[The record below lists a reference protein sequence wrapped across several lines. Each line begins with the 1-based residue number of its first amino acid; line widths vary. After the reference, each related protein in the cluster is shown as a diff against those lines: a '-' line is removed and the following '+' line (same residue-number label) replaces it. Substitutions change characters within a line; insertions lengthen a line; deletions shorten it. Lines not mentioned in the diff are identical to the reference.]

1 MISEIARW
9 ASRFVFYLVL
19 WVFILS
25 IRWEGRTLFDR
36 AHEVIIE
43 NPLVELLD
51 EELGI
56 LWDRLSDTARTA
68 YAKLQESRHGKSQ
81 DSSQ

>member
-1 MISEIARW
+1 MITEIAKW

-43 NPLVELLD
+43 NPLVDLLD
-51 EELGI
+51 EELGV
-56 LWDRLSDTARTA
+56 LWGRLSDTARTA
-68 YAKLQESRHGKSQ
+68 YAKLQESRQGNQ
-81 DSSQ
+81 ESSQ